1 MQGEQGLPALLGG
14 RPVRTTP
21 MPARAALGPD
31 ERRMVAEALAYYAER
46 EADPCYQGHFEKM
59 YTEAFAA
66 SLGEGFAD
74 AVATGTLA
82 IYVALAALEIPA
94 GGEVLVSPITDPGTL
109 SAIVL
114 NRLVPRLIDSAPD
127 SYNVDANSFAA
138 RIRPAVKAAV
148 IVHSIG
154 RAAPI
159 DEIAELAR
167 ANGIK
172 LLEDCS
178 QSHGATW
185 AGRPVGT
192 FGDIAAF
199 STMYRKAHM
208 TGGCGGMVYSRDESL
223 YRLAL
228 AHADR
233 GKPRWTEGF
242 DDRDPASFL
251 FPALNHHTDEISC
264 AIGCASLLRLPETIR
279 RRRTWVANF
288 YAALAQGSRVCAAYP
303 NSEADSPFVV
313 PVIVDP
319 TRIECSVPRFG
330 EAVRAEG
337 IALNPSYKYVSD
349 EWPWLIRHLSDGF
362 RTDNARDIRDRT
374 FLLFINEKY
383 GDRELDDT
391 IAAIAKVERYFR
403 RG

>member
-1 MQGEQGLPALLGG
+1 MKTDQGLPALLGG

-21 MPARAALGPD
+21 MPARVALGPA
-31 ERRMVAEALAYYAER
+31 EKKMVAEALAYYSER
-46 EADPCYQGHFEKM
+46 ETDPGYQGHFEER

-66 SLGEGFAD
+66 SLGGGFSD

-82 IYVALAALEIPA
+82 IYVALAALGLPE
-94 GGEVLVSPITDPGTL
+94 GSEVLVSPITDPGTL

-127 SYNVDANSFAA
+127 SYNVDTASFAA
-138 RIRPAVKAAV
+138 RISPAVKAAV

-159 DEIAELAR
+159 DEIAAVAR
-167 ANGIK
+167 AHGIK

-178 QSHGATW
+178 QSHGATL

-199 STMYRKAHM
+199 STMYRKAHI
-208 TGGCGGMVYSRDESL
+208 TGACGGVVYSRDQSL

-228 AHADR
+228 AHSDR
-233 GKPRWTEGF
+233 GKPRWVEGF
-242 DDRDPASFL
+242 EDRDPTTFL

-279 RRRTWVANF
+279 RRRVWVSAF
-288 YAALAQGSRVCAAYP
+288 YEALATRSSACAPYP
-303 NSEADSPFVV
+303 NSDADSPFVV
-313 PVIVDP
+313 PVLVDP
-319 TRIECSVPRFG
+319 ARIDCSVARFG

-337 IALNPSYKYVSD
+337 IELNPCYKYVAD
-349 EWPWLIRHLSDGF
+349 EWPWLSRYLADGF
-362 RTDNARDIRDRT
+362 RTNTARSIRDRT
-374 FLLFINEKY
+374 FLLKINEKY
-383 GDRELDDT
+383 GEPELDDT
-391 IAAIAKVERYFR
+391 LTAIAKMEQHFN